1 MSPIKAFIFDVFG
14 TTVDWRSSVVA
25 ELEALGKERGQ
36 SADWVRLAQE
46 WRNGYMKNVRLMAEG
61 TLPGPLDVD
70 AILRGILDDLLR
82 TPEYAHLGSAWD
94 EKTRQ
99 HLNLV
104 WHRLNGWPD
113 TVDNLHALKKQAII
127 ATLPNSS
134 VRLLIDLAKHA
145 GLPWDV
151 IFSAELFDTIKPNPK
166 AYLEAMRHLALPPEN
181 CAMVAAHIYD
191 LRAAGRLGMR
201 TVYIRRPEED
211 EVRPEEVRAKAEGAR
226 WIMCWIR
233 LRGLRSL
240 LVD

>member
-36 SADWVRLAQE
+36 SAGA
-46 WRNGYMKNVRLMAEG
+46 RLMAEG

-94 EKTRQ
+94 EKTRR

-113 TVDNLHALKKQAII
+113 TVDNLHALKKHAII

-166 AYLEAMRHLALPPEN
+166 AYLEAMRHLALPPEE

-191 LRAAGRLGMR
+191 LRAAGGWACA
-201 TVYIRRPEED
+201 RR
-211 EVRPEEVRAKAEGAR
+211 GAR

-233 LRGLRSL
+233 LRGLCSL
-240 LVD
+240 LLGRLVGEVRWVCVRDWLAGWLEMMMVFERKENLE